1 MPAELA
7 ALITAGLVLLLA
19 RRAEQ
24 VRNAHVRAT
33 AVSSRSRRR

>member
-7 ALITAGLVLLLA
+7 ALITAGLLLILA

-24 VRNAHVRAT
+24 ARVTYARTLASPRRAP
-33 AVSSRSRRR
+33 RP

>member
-19 RRAEQ
+19 RRADQ
-24 VRNAHVRAT
+24 VRSSYVRGTVVA
-33 AVSSRSRRR
+33 SRRRR